1 MSTLKPEDD
10 LDEIVLNNAIFGRV
24 TPDQKADIIACLKR
38 HERIVAVTGDGLND
52 LLAFKQADC
61 SIALAN
67 GAAATKNVAN
77 LILLD
82 SNFANMKEAV
92 FQGRRVV
99 NNIQRSSS
107 LFVMKDFLWLFITI
121 LPILLGIP
129 HMAQP
134 TVMTMVNVFI
144 TGIAALFVSL
154 EPDKTRV
161 KGNFYRNVVE
171 KAIVNGFYMFIPVF
185 LITLYVI
192 ISQLVRTGTYNVD
205 GMKTVF
211 ENGEIVGFGWLPVMA
226 LCITIAGFVIFF
238 IVKYHRDVFCTIN
251 QNVSFTYNCHKNA
264 VMPDFERNTIRSIN
278 YRHPET
284 SLAYASARLR
294 VLQGTRCMG
303 RLFL

>member
-1 MSTLKPEDD
+1 MDFEDEGWYVMGAPEYLTDDKDVLQQVEEYAKNGLRVLLLAKVEGEFKNKEVPPQHKHNIAMFIIRDNIRPEVKETMIWFKENDVDIKVISGDNIGTVSYIAKQCAIANWDKVFDMSTLTPEDD
-10 LDEIVLNNAIFGRV
+10 LEEIVLTHAIFGRV
-24 TPDQKADIIACLKR
+24 TPDQKADIIAILKKNNR
-38 HERIVAVTGDGLND
+38 VVGVTGDGLND

-121 LPILLGIP
+121 LPILLGVP

-134 TVMTMVNVFI
+134 TVMTIVNVFI
-144 TGIAALFVSL
+144 TGIASVFISL

-161 KGNFYRNVVE
+161 KGNF
-171 KAIVNGFYMFIPVF
+171 
-185 LITLYVI
+185 
-192 ISQLVRTGTYNVD
+192 
-205 GMKTVF
+205 
-211 ENGEIVGFGWLPVMA
+211 
-226 LCITIAGFVIFF
+226 
-238 IVKYHRDVFCTIN
+238 
-251 QNVSFTYNCHKNA
+251 
-264 VMPDFERNTIRSIN
+264 
-278 YRHPET
+278 
-284 SLAYASARLR
+284 
-294 VLQGTRCMG
+294 
-303 RLFL
+303 